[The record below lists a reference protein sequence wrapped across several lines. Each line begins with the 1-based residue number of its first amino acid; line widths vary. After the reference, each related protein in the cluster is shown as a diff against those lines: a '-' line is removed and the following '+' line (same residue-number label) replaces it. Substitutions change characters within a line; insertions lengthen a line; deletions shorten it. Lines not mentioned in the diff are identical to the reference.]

1 VGSGVFVM
9 SVLALLIGTTRA
21 ETTVAVSELTVDG
34 LRVLNLDCSL
44 ENTGLLAA
52 ANVVSALAQ
61 QDHAFDACFPEG
73 TAFSVQWTWGAVSN
87 ASVLSSDHPEANDC
101 IQAALAQTTFSL
113 NGQCTAVILV
123 GDEEAAAAAA
133 ATLLSATAP

>member
-1 VGSGVFVM
+1 MHVSQKELLFQFSGPVGLS
-9 SVLALLIGTTRA
+9 R
-21 ETTVAVSELTVDG
+21 
-34 LRVLNLDCSL
+34 
-44 ENTGLLAA
+44 
-52 ANVVSALAQ
+52 
-61 QDHAFDACFPEG
+61 
-73 TAFSVQWTWGAVSN
+73 N